1 MDEEKMKDYESD
13 EFEQAGLLKN
23 RYYLVLEPLKDEE
36 GGITSFSV
44 RAYAT
49 SPTIVENEGEEIYDP
64 TYVVLQGL
72 LGQLNDDFDT
82 VYEHGLERV
91 TLEAIAEEVPEDEID
106 PANLKRIREI
116 EGNVIEVEFGPLQ

>member
-1 MDEEKMKDYESD
+1 MKEYESN
-13 EFEQAGLLKN
+13 EFEQAGLLKG

-36 GGITSFSV
+36 DDQITSFTV
-44 RAYAT
+44 RAYST
-49 SPTIVENEGEEIYDP
+49 SPLIIENEGEEIYDP

-91 TLEAIAEEVPEDEID
+91 TLEAIADEVPEDEID
-106 PANLKRIREI
+106 PQHLERIREI
-116 EGNVIEVEFGPLQ
+116 EGNVIEVEFGPVQ